1 MAHAR
6 THARKFKKMV
16 RKTRSDSTTAQVANF
31 QNAFT
36 EVSVPEYIEIK
47 SDEERVIWNQFAKAR
62 AKDTWREFDLVLL
75 SKIVKLEVD
84 IRKHQEKLDASG
96 PLIRNKRETLIEN
109 PLLRVVDTL
118 QRQQLAIIRS
128 LSLNQTES
136 DPRTL
141 NATGST
147 ERETSNVVQKYG
159 VASLIAM
166 PSRKQ

>member
-1 MAHAR
+1 M
-6 THARKFKKMV
+6 
-16 RKTRSDSTTAQVANF
+16 
-31 QNAFT
+31 
-36 EVSVPEYIEIK
+36 
-47 SDEERVIWNQFAKAR
+47 IWNQFAKAR

-96 PLIRNKRETLIEN
+96 PLIKNKRETLVEN
-109 PLLRVVDTL
+109 PLLRVIDTL

-141 NATGST
+141 NATGSA
-147 ERETSNVVQKYG
+147 EKAANNVIKKYG

-166 PSRKQ
+166 PTRNQ

>member
-1 MAHAR
+1 
-6 THARKFKKMV
+6 MV
-16 RKTRSDSTTAQVANF
+16 RKSRSDSTTAQVANF